1 MLFRSDIRLREVK
14 EARDAALKL
23 QDLDIKARQ
32 LELEKLRIAATS
44 EDKTRALKAQATM
57 DAFKHMTQIN
67 HDDRQERRDRAM
79 TLLEHEDTMKAD
91 ALTAQQD
98 REHQKEL
105 ARIAAQRAAKQA
117 KKQARQEPKK

>member
-1 MLFRSDIRLREVK
+1 MLFRS
-14 EARDAALKL
+14 
-23 QDLDIKARQ
+23 
-32 LELEKLRIAATS
+32 
-44 EDKTRALKAQATM
+44 
-57 DAFKHMTQIN
+57 FKHMSQIN
-67 HDDRQERRDRAM
+67 HEDRHERRDRAM
-79 TLLEHEDTMKAD
+79 ALLEHEDTMKAD